1 MKELT
6 EKERIILSYLAE
18 GKSYAAMAEIMSLS
32 VNGVR
37 YYLRHI
43 YKKLKVRS
51 RAEAVAK
58 GLKDHL
64 IPPLH

>member
-1 MKELT
+1 MEELT
-6 EKERIILSYLAE
+6 KKEQIVLSHLAE

-43 YKKLKVRS
+43 YKKLNVTS

-58 GLKDHL
+58 GLKYHL